1 MNWCIPGLGWNLLA
15 AEPCGIPFSLPLP
28 LVLEPG
34 PSIELGFKVQIE
46 KTSYAKQVNADTAAA
61 LPPELPPVISQF
73 ESSSSP

>member
-1 MNWCIPGLGWNLLA
+1 MAYDC
-15 AEPCGIPFSLPLP
+15 
-28 LVLEPG
+28 
-34 PSIELGFKVQIE
+34 IELGFKVQIE